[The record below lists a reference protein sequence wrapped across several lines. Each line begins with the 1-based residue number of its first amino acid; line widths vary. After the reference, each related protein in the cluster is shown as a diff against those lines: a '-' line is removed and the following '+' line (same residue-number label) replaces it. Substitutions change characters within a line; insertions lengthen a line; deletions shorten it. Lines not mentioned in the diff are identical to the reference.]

1 MIDSSGFSRTLLA
14 WYRENGRELPWRGS
28 RDPYIVWV
36 SEIILQQTRVSQ
48 GWDYFIR
55 FTERFP
61 DVAAL
66 AGAAEDEVLR
76 YWQGLGYYSR
86 ARNMHRAAKDIVEK
100 FGGVFPANYRDVLS
114 LKGIGEYTAAAIC
127 SFCLDLPCAVVDGNV
142 YRVLSRVFGVDTPI
156 DSTEGKRCFRELAG
170 ELLDRE
176 HPGTYNQAIM
186 DFGALQCVPGV
197 PECASCPF
205 QERCVARLEGTVRQ
219 LPVKQGKTT
228 VLTRYFHYLHVRC
241 NGEILLHRRG
251 AKDIWQNL
259 YEFPLLETPEETA
272 PETLLAGEAFDRLFA
287 GASGLTI
294 RRISSPMKHQLSHR
308 LLRVRFYEI
317 EADTLPAGLNGF
329 IRIPEAQTER
339 YALPRIIT
347 LYLEKR

>member
-1 MIDSSGFSRTLLA
+1 MLA

-36 SEIILQQTRVSQ
+36 SEIILQQTRVAQ
-48 GWDYFIR
+48 GWDYFLR

-61 DVAAL
+61 DVAVL

-86 ARNMHRAAKDIVEK
+86 ARNMHRAAQEIIEK
-100 FGGVFPANYRDVLS
+100 FGGVFPTNYRDVLS

-127 SFCLDLPCAVVDGNV
+127 SFCFDLPCAVVDGNV

-156 DSTEGKRCFRELAG
+156 DSTEGKRFFRELAG

-176 HPGTYNQAIM
+176 HPGDYNQAIM
-186 DFGALQCVPGV
+186 DFGALQCMPGL
-197 PECASCPF
+197 PECTSCPL
-205 QERCVARLEGTVRQ
+205 QEQCVARAEGRVRQ

-228 VLTRYFHYLHVRC
+228 VFTRYFHYLHIHC

-259 YEFPLLETPEETA
+259 YEFPLLETPEETE
-272 PETLLAGEAFDRLFA
+272 PETLLAGEAFGRLFA
-287 GASGLTI
+287 GASGLKI
-294 RRISSPMKHQLSHR
+294 GRISLPMKHQLSHR

-317 EADTLPAGLNGF
+317 ETETLPSGLNGF
-329 IRIPEAQTER
+329 LRVPEAQTGH

-347 LYLEKR
+347 LYLENR